1 MNGAWGLATTTI
13 CELLMYCDFYGFS
26 AKPFQLTPDPAFFF
40 AADSH
45 QRALSYLR
53 YGLVQAEGYIVVTGP
68 VGTGKSTL
76 ARHLLNELGGEAVVV
91 AQLVSTNLLPG
102 ELLLLIAREFG
113 IASPGN
119 DKAAL
124 LEGLQTYLVLLHRQ
138 GRRALLIVDESQ
150 NLPAESIEELRML
163 SNFQVGNKPLLQS
176 FLLGQEELRAIID
189 SPQMVQFRQRI
200 IAQCHLEALTLDEL
214 KNYVEFRLSRVGWQ
228 GFPEFDADIWPVI
241 LRYTAGIPRRI
252 NLFCDRLLLLGYLED
267 RPRLDGAAAEM
278 VAADLEPA
286 ANYAVAS
293 PQNQRQLAT
302 NQVQRENKPTA
313 VASPAVQIA
322 PEDVHLAEPWPGL
335 LQAVHYLDRSL
346 QEKLRLLQHL
356 DEQIAERYQQI
367 ESDVFKPP
375 TTPD

>member
-1 MNGAWGLATTTI
+1 
-13 CELLMYCDFYGFS
+13 MYCNFYGFS
-26 AKPFQLTPDPAFFF
+26 AKPFQLTPDPRFFF
-40 AADSH
+40 AAGSH

-53 YGLVQAEGYIVVTGP
+53 YGLAQAEGYIVVTGP

-76 ARHLLNELGGEAVVV
+76 ARHLLNELGGEPVAV

-113 IASPGN
+113 IALPGN

-124 LEGLQTYLVLLHRQ
+124 LEGLQTYLALLHKQ
-138 GRRALLIVDESQ
+138 GRRALLIVDEAQ

-163 SNFQVGNKPLLQS
+163 SNFQVGNRPLLQS

-189 SPQMVQFRQRI
+189 SPLMVQFRQRI
-200 IAQCHLEALTLDEL
+200 IAQCHLEALTVDEL
-214 KNYVEFRLSRVGWQ
+214 RDYVEFRLTRVGWQ
-228 GFPEFDADIWPVI
+228 GFPEFDADVWPVI

-267 RPRLDGAAAEM
+267 RPRLDGAAAEL

-286 ANYAVAS
+286 TNHAPTPPRQGPLAATQVPAS
-293 PQNQRQLAT
+293 AR
-302 NQVQRENKPTA
+302 
-313 VASPAVQIA
+313 PAVQMA
-322 PEDVHLAEPWPGL
+322 PDNVHLAEPWPGL
-335 LQAVHYLDRSL
+335 LQTVHYLDRSL

-356 DEQIAERYQQI
+356 DEQIAERYQQLQ
-367 ESDVFKPP
+367 SDVFRPP